1 MVNIQSPVHGV
12 FKGAT
17 GRSFAGCVLLFLL
30 AVCNAAAQE
39 SFYLHDGERVVFY
52 GDSITQQGY
61 YSSFIEDYIVSRYP
75 ALNISFVNSGWSGDW
90 VVGGGGGKAEIRVAR
105 DILAHHPTVV
115 TLLLGMNDGGYQKF
129 DQSFFD
135 VFSGGYRQLVKQ
147 IQAGAPSVRL
157 TLLETTPYEEITRR
171 PEFEGYNATLIRYGK
186 FVAEL
191 ARENKQLGIDLNAPL
206 LRAITTAKAID
217 PEVAKTLVPDRI
229 HPSPALGML
238 MTALILDAW
247 HGGAVVSSVEIDA
260 HSGKIL
266 QAENT
271 SAGDLTAGG
280 ALGWTQTD
288 AALPL
293 PIDFTDPA
301 MLLVLRASDQ
311 IQGLDV
317 QKLKVH
323 GLQSGKYTLIIDG
336 EKIGEWQAQELSS
349 GVNLAL
355 VDTPMVRQARD
366 VHAITRRLLDLRLA
380 RWQGIQVG
388 LEREQSPKISGALKS
403 LDEVQEELLAGRRSA
418 ASPRPHHFE
427 LQSVELQP
435 VAAVSDK
442 Q

>member
-1 MVNIQSPVHGV
+1 MVHIQSPVHGV
-12 FKGAT
+12 FKGAA
-17 GRSFAGCVLLFLL
+17 GRSFAGWVLLFLL
-30 AVCNAAAQE
+30 AFGNAAAQDN
-39 SFYLHDGERVVFY
+39 FYLHDGDRVVFY

-61 YSSFIEDYIVSRYP
+61 YSSFIEDYVVSRYP

-90 VVGGGGGKAEIRVAR
+90 VVGGGGGKAEVRVER
-105 DILAHHPTVV
+105 DVLAHHPTVV

-135 VFSGGYRQLVKQ
+135 VFSGGYRQLLKQ

-157 TLLETTPYEEITRR
+157 TLLGTTPYEEITRR
-171 PEFEGYNATLIRYGK
+171 PEFEGYNATLIRYGE
-186 FVAEL
+186 FAAEL

-206 LRAITTAKAID
+206 LRAITRAKTID

-238 MTALILDAW
+238 MTALILNAW
-247 HGGAVVSSVEIDA
+247 HGGAVVSSIEIDA
-260 HSGKIL
+260 HSGKIVR
-266 QAENT
+266 AENT
-271 SAGDLTAGG
+271 SAADLTAGG
-280 ALGWTQTD
+280 ALEWTQSD

-293 PIDFTDPA
+293 PIDFADPA
-301 MLLVLRASDQ
+301 MRLVLRSSDQ
-311 IQGLDV
+311 MQGLDV
-317 QKLKVH
+317 QKLQVL
-323 GLQSGKYTLIIDG
+323 GLKAGKYTLIIDG

-388 LEREQSPKISGALKS
+388 LEREQSPKISDALKS
-403 LDEVQEELLAGRRSA
+403 LDEVQEELLAQRRQA
-418 ASPRPHHFE
+418 AAPKPHHFE
-427 LQSVELQP
+427 LRP
-435 VAAVSDK
+435 AAAVNDK

>member
-17 GRSFAGCVLLFLL
+17 GRSFAGFALLFLL
-30 AVCNAAAQE
+30 AIGNAAAQD
-39 SFYLHDGERVVFY
+39 SFYLHDGDRVVFY

-61 YSSFIEDYIVSRYP
+61 YSSFIEDYVASRYP
-75 ALNISFVNSGWSGDW
+75 ALNIRFVNSGWSGDW

-135 VFSGGYRQLVKQ
+135 VFSGGYRQLLKQ

-171 PEFEGYNATLIRYGK
+171 PEFEGYNATLIRYGE
-186 FVAEL
+186 FIAEL

-206 LRAITTAKAID
+206 LRAITRAKAID
-217 PEVAKTLVPDRI
+217 PEVAKTLIPDRI
-229 HPSPALGML
+229 HPSPALGLL
-238 MTALILDAW
+238 MTVLILDAW
-247 HGGAVVSSVEIDA
+247 HGGAVGSFVEIDVQR
-260 HSGKIL
+260 GKIMR
-266 QAENT
+266 AENT
-271 SAGDLTAGG
+271 SAGDLTTGG
-280 ALGWTQTD
+280 ALAWTQTD

-293 PIDFTDPA
+293 PVDFSDPA
-301 MLLVLRASDQ
+301 MRLVLRASEQ

-323 GLQSGKYTLIIDG
+323 GLKSGKYTLIIDG

-388 LEREQSPKISGALKS
+388 LEREPSPKISAALKS
-403 LDEVQEELLAGRRSA
+403 LDEVQEELLAQRRLA
-418 ASPRPHHFE
+418 AAPKPHHFE
-427 LQSVELQP
+427 LQP
-435 VAAVSDK
+435 VASIGDK

>member
-17 GRSFAGCVLLFLL
+17 GRSFAGWALLFLL
-30 AVCNAAAQE
+30 AVGNAAAQDG
-39 SFYLHDGERVVFY
+39 FYLHEGDRVVFY

-61 YSSFIEDYIVSRYP
+61 YSSFIEDYMVSRYA
-75 ALNISFVNSGWSGDW
+75 ALNVSFVNSGWSGDW

-206 LRAITTAKAID
+206 LRAISRAKAID
-217 PEVAKTLVPDRI
+217 PEVAKTMVPDRI

-266 QAENT
+266 QTANT
-271 SAGDLTAGG
+271 SAGDSTVGD
-280 ALGWTQTD
+280 ALGWAQTD

-293 PIDFTDPA
+293 PIDFADPA
-301 MLLVLRASDQ
+301 MRLVLRASDQ

-317 QKLKVH
+317 QTLKVH
-323 GLQSGKYTLIIDG
+323 GLKSGKYTLTIDG

-388 LEREQSPKISGALKS
+388 LEREQSPKISAALKS
-403 LDEVQEELLAGRRSA
+403 LDEVQEELIAQRRQA
-418 ASPRPHHFE
+418 AAPKPHHFA
-427 LQSVELQP
+427 LQSV
-435 VAAVSDK
+435 AAIDDK
-442 Q
+442 K